1 MTWRRAAV
9 AVAVLVALPLLYV
22 PVHCALIEGG
32 NEVVVLRTQD
42 ADGAWHESRLWI
54 VDEGGYAWLH
64 GDRASRWM
72 QNLEARPVVELV
84 RAGETARYRATQEPG
99 PHPRIHE
106 KLRAKYGLADRWVRV
121 VGADKATAAPVK
133 LERLPPT

>member
-99 PHPRIHE
+99 PHPRSTRSSARSTGSPI
-106 KLRAKYGLADRWVRV
+106 AGSASS
-121 VGADKATAAPVK
+121 APT
-133 LERLPPT
+133 RRRPLP